1 MKIRNPI
8 NHILVAY
15 YNMEG
20 RGHGPLD
27 FHAFTT
33 HVE

>member
-1 MKIRNPI
+1 MKITKLV
-8 NHILVAY
+8 NHVLVAY

-27 FHAFTT
+27 FHVPTK
-33 HVE
+33 HLK